1 MIELTPIEESVAD
14 KQFIQMGVEKG
25 MEIGE
30 LIGGI
35 RMARGFLPKPVAP
48 REALAEEAP
57 EALRAILD
65 GLEAELG

>member
-35 RMARGFLPKPVAP
+35 RMAQGFLPKPVAP